1 MSVFLQNVVL
11 TLRCS
16 TFSSLMTSE
25 AFERLGRPLWLN
37 ATAPVVNFVVLVIS
51 LVTLRAAF
59 RWDAAGAPEAEQVF
73 FREGEKVKEGR
84 VGLSLCLLY
93 VLVFLRFLKRI
104 VVNGTS
110 SPKTVVNRKSPSK
123 AIDSIPRNP
132 TDMLSGQP
140 ARA

>member
-37 ATAPVVNFVVLVIS
+37 ATAPVVNFVLLAIS
-51 LVTLRAAF
+51 LVTLRTAF
-59 RWDAAGAPEAEQVF
+59 RWDAAAPEAEQVF

-123 AIDSIPRNP
+123 AID
-132 TDMLSGQP
+132 
-140 ARA
+140 

>member
-84 VGLSLCLLY
+84 FGLSLCLSLSTLPEAY
-93 VLVFLRFLKRI
+93 RCKRDFQ
-104 VVNGTS
+104 S
-110 SPKTVVNRKSPSK
+110 ENR
-123 AIDSIPRNP
+123 
-132 TDMLSGQP
+132 GQP
-140 ARA
+140 KIAE